1 MPINNLA
8 FGDQV
13 SAWVAKTEK
22 RMEAV
27 MRASVQELVSRCQA
41 RIPVD
46 TGFAR
51 ASIQASLS
59 DMPQVIPGSRGQ
71 PGGSYAPTNA
81 VPVVIAQMKL
91 GDTIHIGW
99 TASYVIYLEYG
110 HSQQAPSGFVRVS
123 ALEWPQIVS
132 EISQTAE
139 ARAGGG

>member
-1 MPINNLA
+1 MPGLN
-8 FGDQV
+8 FSGQV

-27 MRASVQELVSRCQA
+27 MRASVQELVSRCQD

-51 ASIQASLS
+51 ASIQASLDAFPEVVS
-59 DMPQVIPGSRGQ
+59 DSRGE

-91 GDTIHIGW
+91 GDTIHVGW

-132 EISQTAE
+132 KISRTAE
-139 ARAGGG
+139 ARAG